1 MAQQLSGINAIIY
14 YSGAFFEGIIEDPLV
29 GTVIVFGVNIAASY
43 VSLLLMNS
51 TGRKTLILYS
61 SAGMIGSCILVTVAL
76 MGIVSNTY
84 AIFAVAL
91 YLIFFQIG
99 LGPIPW
105 LIVAEMFEGKYVALV
120 MSLSSQ
126 LNWICN
132 SIVGLVFPSL
142 NAALTPYTFLPFI
155 VVLIFTFFF
164 TMLCVPE
171 TQGTTP
177 EELVAEMSNQD
188 IVYNINEETASEIN
202 TEWEKAMQ
210 QLLEEE
216 NKNK

>member
-1 MAQQLSGINAIIY
+1 
-14 YSGAFFEGIIEDPLV
+14 
-29 GTVIVFGVNIAASY
+29 
-43 VSLLLMNS
+43 
-51 TGRKTLILYS
+51 
-61 SAGMIGSCILVTVAL
+61 
-76 MGIVSNTY
+76 
-84 AIFAVAL
+84 
-91 YLIFFQIG
+91 
-99 LGPIPW
+99 
-105 LIVAEMFEGKYVALV
+105 

-142 NAALTPYTFLPFI
+142 NAALTPYTFVPFI